1 MTIPQDYLLLI
12 AYTAALEEDDYRP
25 LAVARAIEQALP
37 GMRLEWTISDEGHL
51 IPLPQRDAWIA
62 KAAAQ
67 GRFPMLCNGDENYLV
82 TVSGSGI
89 PAGLGPGGKPLCDI
103 PAKLPLDAAIIAA
116 AGDVLEGVAESAR
129 AFWGH
134 VTPHGTAVEIA
145 RQTSHPVRKPRVPP
159 RGLPALKFP
168 EDIPSPEIPHRL
180 GWLNYWSAAT
190 AQTLGFPDSSR
201 DAELLIRS
209 RRTATGG
216 WVVQLTET
224 PLNLGNTSHLEALQ
238 HAYERFPEI
247 GGRSPPT

>member
-12 AYTAALEEDDYRP
+12 AYTAALEEDDHRP

-37 GMRLEWTISDEGHL
+37 GMRLEWTISDEGL
-51 IPLPQRDAWIA
+51 LLPLPQRDAWLA

-82 TVSGSGI
+82 TVSGSEI
-89 PAGLGPGGKPLCDI
+89 PAGLGPEGKPLCDI

-116 AGDVLEGVAESAR
+116 AADVLEGVAESAR

-134 VTPHGTAVEIA
+134 ATPHGTAVEIA

-168 EDIPSPEIPHRL
+168 EDIRSPEIPHRL

-190 AQTLGFPDSSR
+190 AQFLRFPNISR
-201 DAELLIRS
+201 DSELLTRS
-209 RRTATGG
+209 RRTASGG
-216 WVVQLTET
+216 WVVQLTDE
-224 PLNLGNTSHLEALQ
+224 PLDLDRPAHLNAL
-238 HAYERFPEI
+238 HCTYERFPEI
-247 GGRSPPT
+247 GGRNHP